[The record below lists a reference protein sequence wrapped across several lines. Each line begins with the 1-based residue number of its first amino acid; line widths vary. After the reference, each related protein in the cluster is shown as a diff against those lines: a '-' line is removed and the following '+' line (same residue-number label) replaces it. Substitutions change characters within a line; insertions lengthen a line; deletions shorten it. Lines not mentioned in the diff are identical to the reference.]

1 MPHKHKIKGQWTG
14 QWLGQVKQ
22 HGVRRRK
29 LCPSKDAAKAWE
41 VEMKRRGNTQVLQ
54 APESTQI
61 AIVCLLEWAEK
72 YLDYPLRY
80 SPKTYSE
87 KRNSFRR
94 LLHAFGGPAPVETLK
109 PGAVLEYLQTI
120 FHTRSGHAANK
131 ERKNLVAAWNFG
143 CRYLE
148 GFPTPNPFVIVPKF
162 PETSHP
168 RYVPPQDDFWKVVE
182 VAEGQERVL
191 LLAFLHTAAR
201 RGELYRLTWADI
213 DFGTKRLELT
223 TRKRKDGSL
232 ERDQIPM
239 TDELCHA
246 LMSHRQSAINEW
258 VFIQIEG
265 RHAGKPYVEN
275 RGFPQELCRTAGVKP
290 FGCHAIR
297 HLTASILAQKNT
309 PMVAIQA
316 ILRHRKLATTER
328 YVRGLEPVRP
338 YLRIL
343 EGGLFGQ
350 RSHDGFNTSEKG
362 LRVVTSSPLS

>member
-1 MPHKHKIKGQWTG
+1 MPHKHKVNGQWTG
-14 QWLGQVKQ
+14 QWLGQVKH
-22 HGVRRRK
+22 HGVRHRK

-41 VEMKRRGNTQVLQ
+41 VEMKRQGSTQALP
-54 APESTQI
+54 APESTQT
-61 AIVCLLEWAEK
+61 VTVSLLNWAEK
-72 YLDYPLRY
+72 YLDYSLRY

-94 LLHAFGGPAPVETLK
+94 LLRAFGGPAPIQTLK

-120 FHTRSGHAANK
+120 FQTRSGHAANK

-143 CRYLE
+143 CRYVE
-148 GFPTPNPFVIVPKF
+148 GFPHVNPFLAVPKF
-162 PETSHP
+162 PEIAQP
-168 RYVPPQDDFWKVVE
+168 RYIPPEDDFWKVVA
-182 VAEGQERVL
+182 VAEGQDRLL

-201 RGELYRLTWADI
+201 RGELYRLVWPDI
-213 DFGTKRLELT
+213 DFGTQRLQLT

-246 LMSHRQSAINEW
+246 LMLHRQSAINEW
-258 VFIQIEG
+258 VFTQTEG
-265 RHAGKPYVEN
+265 RHTGKPYIEY

-309 PMVAIQA
+309 PMVAIQT

-338 YLRIL
+338 YLRVL
-343 EGGLFGQ
+343 EGRLFGQ
-350 RSHDGFNTSEKG
+350 RSNDGSNTNEKG
-362 LRVVTSSPLS
+362 LRVVTS